1 MSESKTKRRYDSP
14 LRRKRA
20 AETREKII
28 SAGVSLLR
36 GFPVWNWRALTV
48 RAVAR
53 RAGVNER
60 TVYRHFESE
69 RALRDA
75 VLGRQEEEARIDLPS
90 LQLENLRDVT
100 TRIFEYVSSYPLE
113 PRSPKDP
120 TLRNAGR
127 RQREALLAAV
137 TRCADDWSAS
147 DRALAAGMLDVLWGF
162 TAYERLVGD
171 WQIDPREAIRGVT
184 WVMGLVEDA
193 IRRGEGPGV
202 GYAGRESH
210 ASANGHASED
220 DDESA
225 DDHSVPEEL
234 AQWS

>member
-1 MSESKTKRRYDSP
+1 MTDDTKTKRRYDSP

-28 SAGVSLLR
+28 SAGVDLLR
-36 GFPVWNWRALTV
+36 SFPVWNWRALTV

-75 VLGRQEEEARIDLPS
+75 VLGRQETEARIDLQS
-90 LQLENLRDVT
+90 LELENLKDVT
-100 TRIFEYVSSYPLE
+100 SRIFEYVSSYPLE

-171 WQIDPREAIRGVT
+171 WQIDPREATRGVT
-184 WVMGLVEDA
+184 WVIGLVEDA
-193 IRRGEGPGV
+193 IRRGDGPGAD
-202 GYAGRESH
+202 YSR
-210 ASANGHASED
+210 D
-220 DDESA
+220 DRRAA
-225 DDHSVPEEL
+225 DDRTATEEM